1 MTTTEK
7 KFDIYD
13 SLTEDELET
22 VTNIFLDALSR
33 QSNIQPEVFGIE
45 TNIIV
50 DTISE
55 LTDHFYSDDLEDKV

>member
-1 MTTTEK
+1 MIALRN

-33 QSNIQPEVFGIE
+33 QNNIQPEIFGIE
-45 TNIIV
+45 TNIVV
-50 DTISE
+50 DTI
-55 LTDHFYSDDLEDKV
+55 LED